1 MTNRSLVVKV
11 IAVNWES
18 LDEQRAQESAWA
30 LEVFYI
36 LGVDYMGIY
45 VCAKLRQDAYLRSV

>member
-1 MTNRSLVVKV
+1 MVKV